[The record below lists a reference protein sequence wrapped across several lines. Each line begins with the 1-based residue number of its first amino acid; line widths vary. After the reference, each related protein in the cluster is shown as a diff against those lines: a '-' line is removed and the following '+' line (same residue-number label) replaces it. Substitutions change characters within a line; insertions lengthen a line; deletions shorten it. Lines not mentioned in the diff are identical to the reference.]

1 MINVTI
7 PTHLAAPR
15 AAPLYDAV
23 TPAAKPGRFEH
34 VLRADTD
41 AAQAAGDT
49 PVETLQKRI
58 KLLKKRLEQ
67 LQQHLRQANARM
79 AAVTAGRYRND
90 EARTAAIMK
99 AKSQVVSLNSAVS
112 VALSSLFEAEKA
124 LIGSV
129 NLSI

>member
-7 PTHLAAPR
+7 ATHLAAPR
-15 AAPLYDAV
+15 AAPLKDAV
-23 TPAAKPGRFEH
+23 TPAEKPGRLEH

-49 PVETLQKRI
+49 PVETLQNRI

>member
-7 PTHLAAPR
+7 ATHLAAPR
-15 AAPLYDAV
+15 AAPLNDAV
-23 TPAAKPGRFEH
+23 TPAAKPGRFEL

-49 PVETLQKRI
+49 PVEPLQKRI

>member
-7 PTHLAAPR
+7 ATHLAAPR
-15 AAPLYDAV
+15 AAPLNDAV
-23 TPAAKPGRFEH
+23 TPAEKPGRFEH

-79 AAVTAGRYRND
+79 AADKAGRYRND
-90 EARTAAIMK
+90 DARTAAIMK

>member
-7 PTHLAAPR
+7 ATHLAAPR
-15 AAPLYDAV
+15 AAPLNDAV
-23 TPAAKPGRFEH
+23 TPAEKPGRFEH

-49 PVETLQKRI
+49 PVEALQKRI
-58 KLLKKRLEQ
+58 KLLKKRFEQ

-79 AAVTAGRYRND
+79 AAVKAGRYRND

>member
-7 PTHLAAPR
+7 ATHLAAPR

-49 PVETLQKRI
+49 PVEALQKRI
-58 KLLKKRLEQ
+58 NLLKKRLEQ

>member
-1 MINVTI
+1 M
-7 PTHLAAPR
+7 
-15 AAPLYDAV
+15 

-49 PVETLQKRI
+49 PVEALQKRI